1 MHKKNKEEIMN
12 EFYIPSNFEDNGK
25 LMGLFGIRNVVE
37 AGILSLPFVYL
48 VFKLMPVSLTWK
60 IIISAVF
67 AIPIGGFALLGI
79 NDDPLTVFVSNW
91 WNWLKNRKILEYR
104 GEVR

>member
-1 MHKKNKEEIMN
+1 MN
-12 EFYIPSNFEDNGK
+12 EFYIPSNFVDSGK

-37 AGILSLPFVYL
+37 AGLLALPLVYIL
-48 VFKLMPVSLTWK
+48 FKLIPAGLTWK

-67 AIPIGGFALLGI
+67 AIPIGGFALIGI
-79 NDDPLTVFVSNW
+79 NDDPLTMFVSSW
-91 WNWLKNRKILEYR
+91 WKWFKNRKIIEYR

>member
-1 MHKKNKEEIMN
+1 MN

-48 VFKLMPVSLTWK
+48 VFKLIPVSLTWK

>member
-1 MHKKNKEEIMN
+1 MN
-12 EFYIPSNFEDNGK
+12 DFYIPSNFEDSGK

-37 AGILSLPFVYL
+37 AGVLSLPFIYL
-48 VFKLMPVSLTWK
+48 SFKLVPWGLTWK
-60 IIISAVF
+60 IIIAAVF
-67 AIPIGGFALLGI
+67 AIPIGGFALIGI

-91 WNWLKNRKILEYR
+91 WHWLKNKRIMEYR

>member
-1 MHKKNKEEIMN
+1 MHKKYKEEIMN